1 MTVTLH
7 TARLTLR
14 QPDPSD
20 LDVFLAYSD
29 SDRFRRERGEKPLP
43 DRWSY
48 FATLLGH
55 WQICGFGRFLVT
67 VKDTGIIIGHIGP
80 LFPAGWPEREIAW
93 HLWSDE
99 AEGKGFAFE
108 AARAAVRHAFD
119 DLGWDTAASF
129 ILPQNTRSR
138 RLAERLGAVVDPEA
152 KGMTFDGVTT
162 LVYRH
167 PRQEV
172 AA

>member
-1 MTVTLH
+1 MTVTIQ
-7 TARLTLR
+7 TPRLTLR
-14 QPDPSD
+14 QPDASD
-20 LDVFLAYSD
+20 LDVFMAYTGG
-29 SDRFRRERGEKPLP
+29 DRFRRERGEKPLP
-43 DRWSY
+43 DQWSY

-67 VKDTGIIIGHIGP
+67 VKETDSVIGHIGP

-99 AEGKGFAFE
+99 AVGKGYAFE
-108 AARAAVRHAFD
+108 AAQAAVRHAYA
-119 DLGWDTAASF
+119 DLGWDTAVSF

-138 RLAERLGAVVDPEA
+138 RLAERLGAIIDPDA
-152 KGMTFDGVTT
+152 QGMSFDGVTT

-167 PRQEV
+167 PKHGV